1 MMMSAIKKENTE
13 NKERKGFFR
22 NWIVRNLLLALVIVV
37 VLIAGAVLFL
47 NVVTKHNQ
55 ELVVPDLTNMSVGE
69 ASAVASQA
77 GMRVEVTDSVFVKRM
92 QKGAVYRQ
100 NPAAGAKVK
109 DGRRIVLT
117 INAVNAKKV
126 TMPNLIGYSMRQAKA
141 ELLSRGLVLGRLIY
155 VKDMATNNVLKQL
168 RNNKEIEPGAQIE
181 SESVIDLVVGL
192 NSLDNRTY
200 VPDVYGLKNS
210 RAVETVQEHSLN
222 VKSLRFDTT
231 VKDYD
236 DSLNAVVYRQV
247 PEPSDSVSV
256 GMGED
261 VVLYL
266 TIDQKRVPVRKTEL
280 PDDESAIL

>member
-1 MMMSAIKKENTE
+1 MSAKKKENNTE
-13 NKERKGFFR
+13 KKGFFR

-37 VLIAGAVLFL
+37 ALIAGAMFFL
-47 NVVTKHNQ
+47 SAVTKHNQ
-55 ELVVPDLTNMSVGE
+55 ELIVPDLTNMSVEE
-69 ASAVASQA
+69 ASAVASEA
-77 GMRVEVTDSVFVKRM
+77 GMRVDVTDSVFVKRM

-168 RNNKEIEPGAQIE
+168 HDNREIEPGRQIE

-192 NSLDNRTY
+192 NNLDNRTY
-200 VPDVYGLKNS
+200 VPDVYGLKNN
-210 RAVETVQEHSLN
+210 RAVETVQDHSLN

-256 GMGED
+256 GMGEE

-266 TIDQKRVPVRKTEL
+266 TTDHKRVPVRKTEL